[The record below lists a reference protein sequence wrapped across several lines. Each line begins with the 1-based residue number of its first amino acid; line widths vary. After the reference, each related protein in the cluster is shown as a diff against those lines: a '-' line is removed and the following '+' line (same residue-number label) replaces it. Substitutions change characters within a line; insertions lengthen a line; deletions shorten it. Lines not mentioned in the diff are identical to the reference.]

1 MKKAFRITLPDAVF
15 IVLLLISGIILGL
28 SSGGF
33 IVNFKQFGFSIF
45 STLQKGVSTVSTFVT
60 DKVESV
66 QDMFT
71 MKKEYAELKEKLKDY
86 EYLQRNNVEIREEN
100 QKLKEQLNFS
110 TSLEYKNLPAQISG
124 RDPNSLYS
132 ALTIDKGVKS
142 GVKKGLPV
150 IAIQDGNVGVVGK
163 IVTVGM
169 ETSMIMPIYDT
180 KCNISAR
187 IKTTRELGIV
197 SGTGSEEKP
206 LSISY
211 ISKRSLG
218 KIQNGDVVVTSG
230 ENGNYMRD
238 IPIGSISNIQTLD
251 YDSSLNLD
259 IVPIIDFSRL
269 EMVLIVDQTMGN
281 DRIADSDTD
290 SATEPNP
297 DDSQGTDSEGA
308 EQ

>member
-1 MKKAFRITLPDAVF
+1 MKKTFRITLPDAVF
-15 IVLLLISGIILGL
+15 IVLLLISGIVLGL
-28 SSGGF
+28 STGGF
-33 IVNFKQFGFSIF
+33 IVNFKQFGFSVF
-45 STLQKGVSTVSTFVT
+45 STFQKGVGIASNFVS
-60 DKVESV
+60 DKIEDV

-100 QKLKEQLNFS
+100 QKLKAQLDFA
-110 TSLEYKNLPAQISG
+110 TTLDYKNISAQIIG

-132 ALTIDKGVKS
+132 GITVDKGVKS
-142 GVKKGLPV
+142 GVKKGMPV
-150 IAIQDGNVGVVGK
+150 LALQDGNIGLVGK

-169 ETSMIMPIYDT
+169 DTSMIMPIYDT

-197 SGTGSEEKP
+197 SGNGSEDKP
-206 LSISY
+206 LSMSY
-211 ISKRSLG
+211 ISKRSQG

-238 IPIGSISNIQTLD
+238 IPIGSISYIQALD
-251 YDSSLNLD
+251 YDSSLSLD

-269 EMVLIVDQTMGN
+269 ELVLLVDQTMGN
-281 DRIADSDTD
+281 DRMTD
-290 SATEPNP
+290 GE
-297 DDSQGTDSEGA
+297 EE

>member
-1 MKKAFRITLPDAVF
+1 MKKAFRITLSDAVF
-15 IVLLLISGIILGL
+15 IVLLLISGIVLGL
-28 SSGGF
+28 STGGF
-33 IVNFKQFGFSIF
+33 IVNFKQFGFSVF
-45 STLQKGVSTVSTFVT
+45 STLQKGVGIASNFVS
-60 DKVESV
+60 DKIEDV

-100 QKLKEQLNFS
+100 QKLKAQLDFA
-110 TSLEYKNLPAQISG
+110 TTLDYKNISAQIIG

-132 ALTIDKGVKS
+132 GITVDKGVKS
-142 GVKKGLPV
+142 GVKKGMPV
-150 IAIQDGNVGVVGK
+150 LALQDGNIGVVGK

-169 ETSMIMPIYDT
+169 DTSMIMPIYDT

-197 SGTGSEEKP
+197 SGNGSEDKP
-206 LSISY
+206 LSMSY
-211 ISKRSLG
+211 ISKRSQG

-238 IPIGSISNIQTLD
+238 IPIGSISYIQALD
-251 YDSSLNLD
+251 YDSSLSLD

-269 EMVLIVDQTMGN
+269 ELVLLVDQTMGN
-281 DRIADSDTD
+281 DRM
-290 SATEPNP
+290 TE
-297 DDSQGTDSEGA
+297 GEEE

>member
-1 MKKAFRITLPDAVF
+1 MKKTFRITLPDAVF
-15 IVLLLISGIILGL
+15 IVLLLISGIVLGL
-28 SSGGF
+28 STGGF
-33 IVNFKQFGFSIF
+33 IVNFKQFGFSVF
-45 STLQKGVSTVSTFVT
+45 STFQKGVGIASNFVS
-60 DKVESV
+60 DKIEDV

-100 QKLKEQLNFS
+100 QKLKAQLDFA
-110 TSLEYKNLPAQISG
+110 TTLDYKNISAQIIG

-132 ALTIDKGVKS
+132 GITVDKGVKS
-142 GVKKGLPV
+142 GVKKGMPV
-150 IAIQDGNVGVVGK
+150 LALQDGNIGLVGK

-169 ETSMIMPIYDT
+169 DTSMIMPIYDT

-197 SGTGSEEKP
+197 SGNGSEDKP
-206 LSISY
+206 LSMSY
-211 ISKRSLG
+211 ISKRSQG

-238 IPIGSISNIQTLD
+238 IPIGSISYIQALD
-251 YDSSLNLD
+251 YDSSLSLD

-269 EMVLIVDQTMGN
+269 ELVLLVDQTMGN
-281 DRIADSDTD
+281 DRTTD
-290 SATEPNP
+290 GE
-297 DDSQGTDSEGA
+297 EE